1 MKKRCTMMKNNS
13 NMDDKKQACK
23 TYIEQ
28 TKHLATLASGFIIP
42 PAIILVFIQN
52 VNLIFFILSEVSL
65 IFSVVMSYLV
75 MGCIAGS
82 QDQGTYDVYRPTTR
96 IFSLLQFFSY
106 ILGLTFFFL
115 MIFD

>member
-1 MKKRCTMMKNNS
+1 MKNNS
-13 NMDDKKQACK
+13 NIDDKKQACK

-42 PAIILVFIQN
+42 PAIILAFIQN

-65 IFSVVMSYLV
+65 IFSVVLSYVV

-82 QDQGTYDVYRPTTR
+82 QDQGTYDIYRPATR
-96 IFSLLQFFSY
+96 IFSLLQFLSY
-106 ILGLTFFFL
+106 IMGLTFFFL
-115 MIFD
+115 MIYN